1 MEADRARRDLDLIRR
16 VLDRSRRCVDPHA
29 FHFVHWGAI
38 VLAWFPISNLLV
50 REGRFD
56 LANVTG
62 AASLLLGFALSWMRE
77 SRLKT
82 APRIAG
88 EDEVFSRQVIRAVW
102 GPLAAAGFVSAFGP
116 ATGFIEG
123 PHVPVI
129 WGIAYAAIAFMM
141 GILYTPEFHWSGM
154 AIFGG
159 CLAAMAFPEWNG
171 VILGPFM
178 GLGLIV
184 PGAMAERRVRRA
196 AAEGAGDGLLAG

>member
-1 MEADRARRDLDLIRR
+1 MEADRAGRDLELIRR
-16 VLDRSRRCVDPHA
+16 VIDRSRRCVDPHA

-38 VLAWFPISNLLV
+38 VLVWFPLVNLLL
-50 REGRFD
+50 REGRRD
-56 LANVTG
+56 LALATA
-62 AASLLLGFALSWMRE
+62 AASLLLGFGLSWFRE
-77 SRLKT
+77 SRLRGT
-82 APRIAG
+82 PRLAG

-102 GPLAAAGFVSAFGP
+102 GPLAAAGVLSGFGP

-123 PHVPVI
+123 PNVPVI
-129 WGIAYAAIAFMM
+129 WGLAYAAIAFIM

-171 VILGPFM
+171 AILGPFM
-178 GLGLIV
+178 GLGLMV
-184 PGAMAERRVRRA
+184 PGVMAERRVRRA